1 MKKDSITGKMYST
14 QKVMVTLSKG
24 TPKII
29 LSDKLSRREV
39 VNDIFDYI
47 ELENKSGR
55 LDNCNI
61 VEIKFLD
68 NSVIELDWNINR
80 WSDCLW
86 I

>member
-14 QKVMVTLSKG
+14 QKVMVTLSKW

>member
-1 MKKDSITGKMYST
+1 MKRDSITGKMYAT
-14 QKVMVTLSKG
+14 QKVMVTLSEG

-47 ELENKSGR
+47 ESENKSGR
-55 LDNCNI
+55 LSNCSI

-68 NSVIELDWNINR
+68 NSVIELE
-80 WSDCLW
+80 
-86 I
+86 

>member
-1 MKKDSITGKMYST
+1 MQRDSITGKMYST
-14 QKVMVTLSKG
+14 QKVMVTLSEG

-47 ELENKSGR
+47 ESENKSGR
-55 LDNCNI
+55 LNNCSI

-68 NSVIELDWNINR
+68 NSVIELE
-80 WSDCLW
+80 
-86 I
+86 

>member
-14 QKVMVTLSKG
+14 QKVLVSLSEGKEI
-24 TPKII
+24 II

-68 NSVIELDWNINR
+68 NSVIELD
-80 WSDCLW
+80 
-86 I
+86 